1 MASLSLADFEQVT
14 PVRVVAG
21 ALMLALVG
29 VGCVPARGPAELADE
44 PAIGA
49 GLQAVLDRLG
59 ARPIPVNI
67 VYRQGPRV
75 LGLN

>member
-1 MASLSLADFEQVT
+1 M

-21 ALMLALVG
+21 ALMLVLVG

-49 GLQAVLDRLG
+49 GLQAALDRLG
-59 ARPIPVNI
+59 ERSIPVDM
-67 VYRQGPRV
+67 VCRQGPKV